1 MSAAQR
7 TNMDWSPPELPDSKQ
22 QTELLALQ
30 NCQHSKPLPLSRKRV
45 LSPPHSPHGV
55 YNYRTPPHLRQN
67 GLEEHRIHPTEQFY
81 ALKDI
86 VRPTA
91 MQNHIAMQQQPVAM
105 QPQHRTATDYHHS
118 ALNMLYNQVQ
128 NSVEQHFAMHQNSIE
143 PTRQPQFPHA
153 DPLVVMTTQSSVEYT
168 QSSSRSSTPLSSKP
182 GSPEQLTIEQFQN
195 RIVVSQ
201 LQNPRIV
208 PLASGEVKLALPAG
222 SKMVMPDLED
232 FSDYQCAVCGDH
244 ASGYH
249 YGALSCEGCKGFF
262 RRSVIKKANYTCKYG
277 GNCEMNVRL
286 RNTCQGCRLRK
297 CRDVGMKAECLLT
310 EAQTKSKFR
319 WKYPKS
325 DCSPSS
331 SQPGSPSTSSTTN
344 GQANQLLK
352 LSAEQK
358 DLCMEVVS
366 AFQMMW
372 AQDPKI
378 TTLWPNDDE
387 VRSKSEKDLLDQKQ
401 QHLQEGMT
409 VTIEKIVLFSKQ
421 LRGFMTLSQEDQI
434 ALLKGGAIEVVM
446 LKGAVY
452 RDDSQQNAERWINA
466 GVLETFVHTFMDFL
480 HSIQQLKLDWFECA
494 LLTAVALLSPD
505 QCLKQLKLD
514 WFECALLTAVA
525 LLSPDR
531 QYVQNYSAVEKV
543 QEPYLF
549 ALETYC
555 HARRPNDPMFFP
567 RLLSRLTQ
575 LRTIN
580 FYHSKHILCYKMRI
594 KHINFYQSK
603 HILCYKVRI
612 KHINFYQSKHILCYK
627 EIWDWNKLDEGM
639 GMTTN
644 VSHLP

>member
-7 TNMDWSPPELPDSKQ
+7 TNMEWSPPELPDTKQ

-67 GLEEHRIHPTEQFY
+67 GLEDHRIHPTEQFY
-81 ALKDI
+81 VLKDI

-91 MQNHIAMQQQPVAM
+91 MQNHVAMQQQPVAM
-105 QPQHRTATDYHHS
+105 QQQHRTATDYHHS

-128 NSVEQHFAMHQNSIE
+128 NSVEQHFAMHQNSNSIE
-143 PTRQPQFPHA
+143 LPPRQPPFPHA

-366 AFQMMW
+366 AFQNDVGSRP
-372 AQDPKI
+372 QNHHELS
-378 TTLWPNDDE
+378 LWPNDDE

-494 LLTAVALLSPD
+494 LLTAVALLSPGTIG
-505 QCLKQLKLD
+505 Q
-514 WFECALLTAVA
+514 FEYRLTNQRPVSVVAPIRALFSA
-525 LLSPDR
+525 DR

-580 FYHSKHILCYKMRI
+580 FYHSKHILCYKVQDKTMLPLL
-594 KHINFYQSK
+594 Q
-603 HILCYKVRI
+603 
-612 KHINFYQSKHILCYK
+612 
-627 EIWDWNKLDEGM
+627 EIWDWNKLDEECKATPMQGQPVY
-639 GMTTN
+639 TRCN
-644 VSHLP
+644 LHSPVVH

>member
-1 MSAAQR
+1 MSATQR
-7 TNMDWSPPELPDSKQ
+7 TNMDWSPTELHDSKQ
-22 QTELLALQ
+22 PTEHLGLQ
-30 NCQHSKPLPLSRKRV
+30 NCQSHLSSRKRV
-45 LSPPHSPHGV
+45 LSAPHSPAGIHGV
-55 YNYRTPPHLRQN
+55 YDYRTSTPHFKRNCTEQ
-67 GLEEHRIHPTEQFY
+67 HRIHYQPTPTEQHY
-81 ALKDI
+81 P
-86 VRPTA
+86 VRPNA
-91 MQNHIAMQQQPVAM
+91 MQNHVAM
-105 QPQHRTATDYHHS
+105 QPTLSHRGVEYPHS
-118 ALNMLYNQVQ
+118 ALNLLYTQVQ
-128 NSVEQHFAMHQNSIE
+128 NSVEQHFAMQNSSSRE
-143 PTRQPQFPHA
+143 PPPRQPFPVVE
-153 DPLVVMTTQSSVEYT
+153 PLVAMTTSSVTVEPAAYT
-168 QSSSRSSTPLSSKP
+168 QTSSRSSTPLSSKP
-182 GSPEQLTIEQFQN
+182 SSPEQPTIEQFQN
-195 RIVVSQ
+195 RIFADQ
-201 LQNPRIV
+201 LRNPRLP
-208 PLASGEVKLALPAG
+208 PLRSEDVKLALPP
-222 SKMVMPDLED
+222 KMAVMPDLDD

-325 DCSPSS
+325 DNSPSS
-331 SQPGSPSTSSTTN
+331 SQPGSPSSSSTTGSN
-344 GQANQLLK
+344 GHANQLLK
-352 LSAEQK
+352 LSTEQK

-378 TTLWPNDDE
+378 TTLWPNEDE
-387 VRSKSEKDLLDQKQ
+387 VLTKSDKDLLDQKQ

-452 RDDSQQNAERWINA
+452 RDDSQQNAEKWINA

-505 QCLKQLKLD
+505 
-514 WFECALLTAVA
+514 
-525 LLSPDR
+525 R
-531 QYVQNYSAVEKV
+531 QYVQNYVAVEKV

-580 FYHSKHILCYKMRI
+580 FYHSKHILCYKVQDKTMLPLL
-594 KHINFYQSK
+594 Q
-603 HILCYKVRI
+603 
-612 KHINFYQSKHILCYK
+612 
-627 EIWDWNKLDEGM
+627 EIWDWNKLDEECKATPMQGQPVY
-639 GMTTN
+639 TRCN
-644 VSHLP
+644 LHSPVVH

>member
-7 TNMDWSPPELPDSKQ
+7 TNMEWSSPELPDTKQ

-86 VRPTA
+86 VRPNA
-91 MQNHIAMQQQPVAM
+91 MQNHVAMQQQPVAM
-105 QPQHRTATDYHHS
+105 QQQHRTATDYHHS

-128 NSVEQHFAMHQNSIE
+128 NSVEQHFAMHQNSNSIE
-143 PTRQPQFPHA
+143 LPPRQPPFPHA

-505 QCLKQLKLD
+505 
-514 WFECALLTAVA
+514 
-525 LLSPDR
+525 R
-531 QYVQNYSAVEKV
+531 QYVQNYAAVEKV

-580 FYHSKHILCYKMRI
+580 FYHSKHILCYKVQDKTMLPLL
-594 KHINFYQSK
+594 Q
-603 HILCYKVRI
+603 
-612 KHINFYQSKHILCYK
+612 
-627 EIWDWNKLDEGM
+627 EIWDWNKLDEECKATPMQGQPVY
-639 GMTTN
+639 TRCN
-644 VSHLP
+644 LHSPVVH

>member
-7 TNMDWSPPELPDSKQ
+7 THMDWSPPELQDTKQ
-22 QTELLALQ
+22 PTEHLGLQ
-30 NCQHSKPLPLSRKRV
+30 NCQHSKPHPSSRKHV
-45 LSPPHSPHGV
+45 LSAPPSPAGIHGV
-55 YNYRTPPHLRQN
+55 YNYRTSPHYRQN
-67 GLEEHRIHPTEQFY
+67 GTEQQRIHQRPSPTEHLY
-81 ALKDI
+81 T
-86 VRPTA
+86 VRPNS
-91 MQNHIAMQQQPVAM
+91 MQNHVAM
-105 QPQHRTATDYHHS
+105 QPTLPHRSTDYHHHS
-118 ALNMLYNQVQ
+118 ALNMLYAQVQ
-128 NSVEQHFAMHQNSIE
+128 NSVEQHYALQNSNSIE
-143 PTRQPQFPHA
+143 PPRQPFPVE
-153 DPLVVMTTQSSVEYT
+153 PLVAMTQGSVVVEPAYAQT
-168 QSSSRSSTPLSSKP
+168 SSSRSSTPLSSKP
-182 GSPEQLTIEQFQN
+182 GSPEQPTIEQFQN
-195 RIVVSQ
+195 RIFADQ
-201 LQNPRIV
+201 LQNPRLV
-208 PLASGEVKLALPAG
+208 PLRSEDVKLALPP
-222 SKMVMPDLED
+222 KMAVMPDLDD

-325 DCSPSS
+325 DNSPSS
-331 SQPGSPSTSSTTN
+331 SQPGSPSSSSTTGSN
-344 GQANQLLK
+344 GHGNQLLK
-352 LSAEQK
+352 LSPEQK

-378 TTLWPNDDE
+378 STLWPNDDE
-387 VRSKSEKDLLDQKQ
+387 VRSKSDKAVLDQKQ

-421 LRGFMTLSQEDQI
+421 LRGFMTLGQEDQI

-452 RDDSQQNAERWINA
+452 RDDSQQNAEKWINA

-494 LLTAVALLSPD
+494 LLTAV
-505 QCLKQLKLD
+505 
-514 WFECALLTAVA
+514 T

-531 QYVQNYSAVEKV
+531 QYVQNYVAVEKV

-580 FYHSKHILCYKMRI
+580 FYHSKHILCYKVQDKTMLPLL
-594 KHINFYQSK
+594 Q
-603 HILCYKVRI
+603 
-612 KHINFYQSKHILCYK
+612 

-639 GMTTN
+639 TTN
-644 VSHLP
+644 VSHLM